1 MKSLTLVFFITI
13 RKYNKMNKLEA
24 SFVIKNYSISYE
36 TRSSELIIENFAQVN
51 SAIFSKTDCTL
62 YLGSCCDA

>member
-1 MKSLTLVFFITI
+1 
-13 RKYNKMNKLEA
+13 MNKLKA
-24 SFVIKNYSISYE
+24 FFVMQNYSISYE

-51 SAIFSKTDCTL
+51 STIFSKTDWTL

>member
-1 MKSLTLVFFITI
+1 
-13 RKYNKMNKLEA
+13 MNKLEA
-24 SFVIKNYSISYE
+24 FFVLKNYAISYE

-51 SAIFSKTDCTL
+51 SAIFSKTDWTL

>member
-13 RKYNKMNKLEA
+13 RKYNKMNKLKVF
-24 SFVIKNYSISYE
+24 FVIENYAISYE

-51 SAIFSKTDCTL
+51 SAIFSKTD
-62 YLGSCCDA
+62 